1 MLKALLAALSAG
13 VIAIAVTGCTSADV
27 PAEPGQTSA
36 GPAPASTTTAPSTAP
51 AVLEGTFQSQAFPTT
66 GTATIRA
73 TDSTLTLELK
83 DFSTQDDGDLTVV
96 FSPGTL
102 SPNSKGEPGLT
113 SDQLIVM
120 ADLKAASGTQVYEF
134 EARRWDEMPSAVRS
148 VVIYNF
154 PNRVAYGT
162 ANLSET
168 PAPGSR

>member
-13 VIAIAVTGCTSADV
+13 VIAIAIAGCTFSDV
-27 PAEPGQTSA
+27 PAEPGQTNA
-36 GPAPASTTTAPSTAP
+36 GPAPAATTDSPSTVP
-51 AVLEGTFQSQAFPTT
+51 LVLEGTFQSQAFPTT
-66 GTATIRA
+66 GTATLRA
-73 TDSTLTLELK
+73 TGSSLTLELK

-102 SPNSKGEPGLT
+102 SPDSKGEPGLT

-120 ADLKAASGTQVYEF
+120 ADLKAASGTQVYAF
-134 EARRWDEMPSAVRS
+134 EARRWDAMPSAVRS

-162 ANLSET
+162 ANLTEKPT
-168 PAPGSR
+168 P